1 MTNYPKKL
9 SEPEILR
16 TRIMKGK
23 KNRKPQQI
31 GKSKQNTTQ
40 KYTNSKIQNKIPQ
53 GKTGWETTKN
63 VQKLLENVF
72 LPKNYRRG
80 QHQPIF
86 SPCSSMAAV
95 SNFAK
100 KTTASPIPWQI
111 VARPTQLGWARSS
124 PARPSG
130 RPTAVGAPGPAPGRP
145 GCRWGCCCWGPGPP
159 GPPPPPRPRR
169 RGRRLER
176 TPGDPEYEASDFICW
191 D

>member
-1 MTNYPKKL
+1 MSEGEKESTKNAGAWKENSKCVSRRDAKRKLKMTNYPKKL

-63 VQKLLENVF
+63 VQKMLENVF

-86 SPCSSMAAV
+86 SPCSSMAAAN
-95 SNFAK
+95 NFAK
-100 KTTASPIPWQI
+100 KTTASPGK
-111 VARPTQLGWARSS
+111 L
-124 PARPSG
+124 
-130 RPTAVGAPGPAPGRP
+130 
-145 GCRWGCCCWGPGPP
+145 
-159 GPPPPPRPRR
+159 
-169 RGRRLER
+169 
-176 TPGDPEYEASDFICW
+176 
-191 D
+191 